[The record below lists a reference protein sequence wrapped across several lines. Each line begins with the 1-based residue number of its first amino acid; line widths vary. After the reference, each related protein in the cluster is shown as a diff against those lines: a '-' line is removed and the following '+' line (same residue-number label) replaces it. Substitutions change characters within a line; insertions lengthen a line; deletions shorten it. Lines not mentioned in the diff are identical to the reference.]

1 MQSGYPYFAAFQKW
15 VIIVIF
21 FDNSQASRDPEG
33 LCVVSHFGLGLTTL
47 NQTSLLKIIDVQI
60 YIKKDAVSHIVT

>member
-47 NQTSLLKIIDVQI
+47 NQTSLLKLSTFK
-60 YIKKDAVSHIVT
+60 YTLKKMLFLI

>member
-21 FDNSQASRDPEG
+21 CDNSQASRDPEG

-47 NQTSLLKIIDVQI
+47 NQTSLLKLSMFK
-60 YIKKDAVSHIVT
+60 YTLKKMLFLI